1 MKVITLY
8 QPWAQ
13 WIIWGWKTIETRT
26 HSKFNCLKGQR
37 IAIHA
42 AKAYDSQAF
51 NAAERYMTPEQRRIH
66 MNCEEEGFYD
76 MGAILGT
83 ALVWESGRLSSMHAR
98 GALIECGSMVR
109 HGLFLKEVK
118 ELRYPIHVSG
128 HQGIWDFVFKGD
140 EEFFCSTKNILTN
153 VEFIELKK

>member
-8 QPWAQ
+8 QPWAS

-26 HSKFNCLKGQR
+26 HNKFACLKGQR

-42 AKAYDSQAF
+42 AKQYDPSALE
-51 NAAERYMTPEQRRIH
+51 AAKRYMEFDQWLIH
-66 MNCEEEGFYD
+66 RNYEGEGLYEL
-76 MGAILGT
+76 GAILGT

-98 GALIECGSMVR
+98 SAMIECGSMVR
-109 HGLFLKEVK
+109 HGLFLKEIK
-118 ELRYPIHVSG
+118 KLKNPIKVSG

-140 EEFFCSTKNILTN
+140 EEL
-153 VEFIELKK
+153 L